1 MPDQPSSLSC
11 CLSATGVRFLGI
23 LFPPRNSAPLTVGLP
38 RSSAWTRT
46 GFPCSARM
54 RHGWDRAPSLPRGRR
69 CSHGQSGILDRRLP
83 PLNGRSLSPR
93 SLSPSR
99 DVGITGHQ
107 QGFKIVRP
115 PSLPFAC
122 DPRTERG
129 PSGFSLSSTPDW
141 AGPGHACQGRDR
153 PRTLTRITSS
163 TSSNLLQRNH
173 SPRATS
179 CRNPVCR
186 RPTQRG
192 AGQPQGVQVERP
204 TGRTTLAAWGLV
216 CSALPGSMVGGMA
229 APSIP
234 EPECPCRRQM

>member
-186 RPTQRG
+186 RPAHRG
-192 AGQPQGVQVERP
+192 VRL
-204 TGRTTLAAWGLV
+204 T
-216 CSALPGSMVGGMA
+216 
-229 APSIP
+229 P
-234 EPECPCRRQM
+234 E

>member
-1 MPDQPSSLSC
+1 MWRPTCPSAPALLSRRLQRLTCPRQRPFGPGRRARYPASYTRTSGGDAGPTVLAFLLPFGHRRSL
-11 CLSATGVRFLGI
+11 LGHPVPAPE
-23 LFPPRNSAPLTVGLP
+23 FSPLTVGLP

-141 AGPGHACQGRDR
+141 AGPSHACQGRDR

-179 CRNPVCR
+179 CRNPVR
-186 RPTQRG
+186 HQPT
-192 AGQPQGVQVERP
+192 P
-204 TGRTTLAAWGLV
+204 
-216 CSALPGSMVGGMA
+216 
-229 APSIP
+229 
-234 EPECPCRRQM
+234 